1 MIDIILIIK
10 LTAFTWFFTTLEPL
24 QEFIQNRLLTLKSYL
39 LNNKKGSVV
48 IFFTDVV
55 LEMLTCW
62 QCLAFWLTF
71 TVTFELFTACITSL
85 IAWIL
90 STLLKQ
96 R

>member
-1 MIDIILIIK
+1 MDYTLIIK

-24 QEFIQNRLLTLKSYL
+24 QMFIQNKCMTLKSYL
-39 LNNKKGSVV
+39 LNNRKGSIA
-48 IFFTDVV
+48 IFFTDV
-55 LEMLTCW
+55 LTEILTCW

-71 TVTFELFTACITSL
+71 AVTFELFTSCITSL